1 MSDLALVEHDLF
13 DRELLQACA
22 DEIPDP
28 SDTRWRRY
36 SNAQEMKLEGPATM
50 WGPSTVEYFRQ
61 LADMADR
68 FGELFDIDGLT
79 LETIGGGYHLIPP
92 GGYLDVHTD
101 FSKSPSTG
109 HYRRLNVLTY
119 LNHGWEDD
127 DGGELEMW
135 DDNGPALIILPEF
148 GTTAA
153 FATSSTSWHGHPT
166 PTLRWRASLAGYFFT
181 ADPPPDYVEQSTV
194 FHPNGDRNA

>member
-109 HYRRLNVLTY
+109 HYHAPRHGPRSADRRR
-119 LNHGWEDD
+119 HSRQSCRG
-127 DGGELEMW
+127 
-135 DDNGPALIILPEF
+135 
-148 GTTAA
+148 
-153 FATSSTSWHGHPT
+153 SRPT
-166 PTLRWRASLAGYFFT
+166 PTANRPHLARSLSVSPVRPA
-181 ADPPPDYVEQSTV
+181 PWCS
-194 FHPNGDRNA
+194 HPARPRPGPRRRLARSR